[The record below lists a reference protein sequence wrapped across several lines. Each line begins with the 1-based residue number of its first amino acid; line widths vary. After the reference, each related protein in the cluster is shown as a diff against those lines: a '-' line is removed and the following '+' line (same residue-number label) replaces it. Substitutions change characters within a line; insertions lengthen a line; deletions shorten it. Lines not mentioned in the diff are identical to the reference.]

1 MSLDDVPYRKNVKE
15 MLNELSSIVAKV
27 LSEKTAID
35 SAIANEIGVATALQ
49 LVRNWGGSC
58 VYIPTSLVT
67 DEWHWELYLKFDG
80 HNIDELARK
89 YKISQQWA
97 YTIIKRMK
105 ALDFARRQLDLF
117 TEESTN
123 NDDEDGPEK
132 P

>member
-15 MLNELSSIVAKV
+15 MLNELSAIVAKV
-27 LSEKTAID
+27 LSEKTALD
-35 SAIANEIGVATALQ
+35 NKIANEVGVATALQ

-67 DEWHWELYLKFDG
+67 DEWHWELYLEFDG
-80 HNIDELARK
+80 HNIDDLARK

-105 ALDFARRQLDLF
+105 VLDFARRQLDLF
-117 TEESTN
+117 PEVDP
-123 NDDEDGPEK
+123 DDDPEK

>member
-15 MLNELSSIVAKV
+15 MLNELSAIVAKV
-27 LSEKTAID
+27 LSEKTALD
-35 SAIANEIGVATALQ
+35 NKIANEVGVATALQ

-67 DEWHWELYLKFDG
+67 DEWHWELYLEFDG
-80 HNIDELARK
+80 HNIDDLARK

-105 ALDFARRQLDLF
+105 VLDFARRQLDLF
-117 TEESTN
+117 PEVDPE
-123 NDDEDGPEK
+123 DDPEK